1 MTQLKAQITGV
12 GETAYTRGTDR
23 SERDQILD
31 ASLTAC
37 ADAGI
42 EPKAID
48 GVVMAWKDS
57 PTNEDVVNTFGIE
70 DLKYHA
76 HVHIG
81 GASPAAAVLQA
92 AMAVT
97 TGVATRVLVATG
109 WNAYSTP
116 VRLSSG
122 AQESSNVTNM
132 PGKEIRQNIEYP
144 LGLFAPMQ
152 WYSFHANR
160 WFYEYE
166 ADPKGMETVAL
177 ATRKHANLNPN
188 AYMGGRTL
196 TSDDYQASK
205 YLVKPFRLF
214 DISLETDGAAAVI
227 VSAAAVDSESSRG
240 VSILSG
246 SEGHADAPDDILAR
260 PDVLNMGITKAGPR
274 ALELAGV
281 KPDDF
286 DFAQIYD
293 CFTFIVLRQLEE
305 LGFCQRGESSD
316 FVANGRIELGGD
328 LPLNTHGGLL
338 SEAHV
343 AGMNHVVEAVRQL
356 RGEAGERQVHG
367 AGLGLVTGY
376 GDFGDGSVLVM
387 GR

>member
-1 MTQLKAQITGV
+1 MTKLKAQITGV
-12 GETAYTRGTDR
+12 GETPYTRGTDR

-31 ASLTAC
+31 ASLEAC
-37 ADAGI
+37 RDAGI
-42 EPKAID
+42 EPSAID

-57 PTNEDVVNTFGIE
+57 PTNEDIVNSFGIK
-70 DLKYHA
+70 DLRYHS

-97 TGVATRVLVATG
+97 LGVASRVLVTTG

-122 AQESSNVTNM
+122 SQQSSNVSNM
-132 PGKEIRQNIEYP
+132 PGKEIRENIEYP

-160 WFYEYE
+160 WFHEYG
-166 ADPKGMETVAL
+166 ADPSGMETVAL
-177 ATRKHANLNPN
+177 TTRRHANLNPK
-188 AYMGGRTL
+188 AYMGNRSL
-196 TSDDYQASK
+196 TSNDYQEAK
-205 YLVKPFRLF
+205 YLVEPFRLF
-214 DISLETDGAAAVI
+214 DISLETDGAAAVV
-227 VSAAAVDSESSRG
+227 VSAAKGDAEEPRG
-240 VSILSG
+240 VTVLSG
-246 SEGHADAPDDILAR
+246 AEGHADAPDDILGR

-274 ALELAGV
+274 ALEMAGV
-281 KPDDF
+281 KPQEF

-293 CFTFIVLRQLEE
+293 CFTFIVLRQFEE
-305 LGFCQRGESSD
+305 LGFCARGEASD
-316 FVANGRIELGGD
+316 FVAGGRIELGGQ
-328 LPLNTHGGLL
+328 LPVNTHGGLL

-343 AGMNHVVEAVRQL
+343 AGMNHIVESVRQL
-356 RGEAGERQVHG
+356 RGEAEGRQVEG

-376 GDFGDGSVLVM
+376 GDFGDGSILVL